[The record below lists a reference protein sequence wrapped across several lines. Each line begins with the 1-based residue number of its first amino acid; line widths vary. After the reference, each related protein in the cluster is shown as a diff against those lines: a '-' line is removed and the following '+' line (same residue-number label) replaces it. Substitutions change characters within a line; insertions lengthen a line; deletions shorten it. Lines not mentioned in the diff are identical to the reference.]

1 MASVKQSL
9 TISVLTLSI
18 LTGSLVSFSKSVIA
32 GEVLVDNRCRRNSR
46 LPNSEGALVNYQSEF
61 KTYFQRYWLSAA
73 RYQDGAYILC
83 LSKPDFKEPKP
94 LNASQLQNQFIRKI
108 VKASNSNTVF
118 IVTVAE
124 GNGSR
129 VPLTEYHL
137 NLSNPNQPRV
147 TRLRKK

>member
-1 MASVKQSL
+1 MASVKQNL

-18 LTGSLVSFSKSVIA
+18 LAGSLISFSKPVIA
-32 GEVLVDNRCRRNSR
+32 GEVLVDKRCRRNSR
-46 LPNSEGALVNYQSEF
+46 LPDSEGALVNYQSKF
-61 KTYFQRYWLSAA
+61 KAYFQSYWLSAA
-73 RYQDGAYILC
+73 RYQDGTYILC

-94 LNASQLQNQFIRKI
+94 LNASQIQNQFIRKI
-108 VKASNSNTVF
+108 VKTSNSNTVF